1 MVSRRN
7 FFAITLIML
16 VVVFMFL
23 VPEVVK
29 TRVNNYGQN
38 EYEDSAATGFTSTS
52 VCIVSEDDAIDSSRY
67 VVYIGDE
74 EDDATG
80 NVVKQWAIYSKRR
93 LQSFRSVKQFQPD
106 RRNLPEAVLVDSAYL
121 NMREDIS
128 VLAGYTDLGVN
139 LIFCNLPDVTEVSK
153 NPKLRQVLGINAVI
167 RERIK
172 VEGIRLMDGFLL
184 GGIKEYIL
192 DETMEKTQ
200 QDMDLVMPWYR
211 ISGGAKMYMH
221 GMMKDEEME
230 KYYMMP
236 EGDLITK
243 NQNLPAV
250 VWRNKYRNAMA
261 FAVNADYLSGNEGI
275 GILSAMMLEMK
286 DYDIY
291 PVINAQNM
299 VILNFPDLADEN
311 QAELM
316 KRYSQPLEAVYRDIV
331 WPGLVSVA
339 QQNDYKMTC
348 MLTPQMDYED
358 DVKPEENVLVYYMK
372 RFQEQNIEAGFS
384 GTHTE
389 GTDLSKKLDQ
399 DMRFF
404 KKVTPDY
411 SILSFYQGNMKDE
424 EVEDALKR
432 DQLDQVR
439 TVFADYEK
447 SQPLVSYEWDSV
459 LKQSGISDG
468 YSHTFSENLRMMSIQ
483 TALGYS
489 NIQIDVNPIAHPV
502 DDEDSWEKLSR
513 KFAGNTSTYWRRFRK
528 FAKTTLAESNARI
541 RRFLALDYQQE
552 RKGNVI
558 SMKISHF
565 EKEAYFILRTHGEDI
580 IQATGAEFEK
590 IEDGAFLITATDDNV
605 KLELEEAQDRYYY
618 FAEDGF

>member
-243 NQNLPAV
+243 NQILPAV

>member
-23 VPEVVK
+23 APEVIK

-38 EYEDSAATGFTSTS
+38 EYEGPTASGFTSASTYL
-52 VCIVSEDDAIDSSRY
+52 VSDDDACDKGRF
-67 VVYIGDE
+67 VVYIGDI
-74 EDDATG
+74 EDDSTG
-80 NVVKQWAIYSKRR
+80 NVVKQWAAYSKRH
-93 LQSFRSVKQFQPD
+93 LKSFKSAKEYEPD

-128 VLAGYTDLGVN
+128 VLADYTDLGIN

-153 NPKLRQVLGINAVI
+153 NPKLRQILGINAII
-167 RERIK
+167 RDRIK

-221 GMMKDEEME
+221 GMMEDEEME

-236 EGDLITK
+236 EGDVITK

-250 VWRNKYRNAMA
+250 VWRNKYRNAMT
-261 FAVNADYLSGNEGI
+261 FAVNADYLSGNAGI

-291 PVINAQNM
+291 PVVNAQNM

-311 QAELM
+311 QTEMM
-316 KRYSQPLEAVYRDIV
+316 KRYSQSLEAVYRDIV

-348 MLTPQMDYED
+348 MLMPQMEYKD
-358 DVKPEENVLVYYMK
+358 DVKPKEEVLVYYMK
-372 RFQEQNIEAGFS
+372 LFQEQNIEGGLS
-384 GTHTE
+384 GTYSE
-389 GTDLSKKLDQ
+389 EVGVSEKLDQ
-399 DMRFF
+399 DMGFL
-404 KKVTPDY
+404 KQVMPDY
-411 SILSFYQGNMKDE
+411 TILSFYQGNMKDKE
-424 EVEDALKR
+424 MEDALKR
-432 DQLDQVR
+432 DRLSKVR
-439 TVFADYEK
+439 TVFADYDD
-447 SQPLVSYEWDSV
+447 SSPLMSYQWDSV

-489 NIQIDVNPIAHPV
+489 NIQIDVNPVAYPIE
-502 DDEDSWEKLSR
+502 DEDSWEKLSR
-513 KFAGNTSTYWRRFRK
+513 KFAGNTSTYWKRFRK

-541 RRFLALDYQQE
+541 RRFLALDYEQE
-552 RKGNVI
+552 RRDNVI
-558 SMKISHF
+558 SLKISHF

-580 IQATGAEFEK
+580 KQATGAEFEK
-590 IEDGAFLITATDDNV
+590 IEDGAFLITATEENV
-605 KLELEEAQDRYYY
+605 QLELEETEGRYYY
-618 FAEDGF
+618 FAEDER

>member
-513 KFAGNTSTYWRRFRK
+513 KFAGNTSTYCRRFRK

>member
-618 FAEDGF
+618 FAEEGF